1 MTTREDDKKA
11 KWHAP
16 ISSHYGTM
24 IFKIPNQTLVMTRT
38 ERYHSEWVWET
49 GGGRGEERRGGE
61 ERGEERRVFRDPSQR
76 FTFWYKLT
84 VGRQ

>member
-38 ERYHSEWVWET
+38 ERYLSEWVWET
-49 GGGRGEERRGGE
+49 GGGSERMWCGRGEE
-61 ERGEERRVFRDPSQR
+61 SI
-76 FTFWYKLT
+76 
-84 VGRQ
+84 